1 MKPREKPLGNDN
13 LIGARVTRLRQARH
27 WKQTELLARLNERG
41 IPINASGLSRLEGQI
56 LSLIHILHQF
66 GAELYEYEYD
76 HILLGQ
82 YAGPLKPN
90 PCLLYT
96 SRCV

>member
-56 LSLIHILHQF
+56 RLVTDKELQAL
-66 GAELYEYEYD
+66 AEIFAISIDELVN
-76 HILLGQ
+76 
-82 YAGPLKPN
+82 GPKA
-90 PCLLYT
+90 
-96 SRCV
+96 

>member
-56 LSLIHILHQF
+56 RPS
-66 GAELYEYEYD
+66 A
-76 HILLGQ
+76 
-82 YAGPLKPN
+82 YA
-90 PCLLYT
+90 
-96 SRCV
+96 SREG